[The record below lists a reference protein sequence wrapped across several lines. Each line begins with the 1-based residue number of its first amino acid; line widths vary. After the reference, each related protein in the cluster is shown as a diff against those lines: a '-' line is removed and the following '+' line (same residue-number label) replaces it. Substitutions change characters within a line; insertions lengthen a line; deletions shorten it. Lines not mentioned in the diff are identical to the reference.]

1 MSEQTSEKTS
11 ELSCEQ
17 CRSLLSDYVDREL
30 TEVEKAQ
37 VEKHLGSC
45 TRCGTESARLTGLK
59 KIVQH
64 WDGVKGSGEFRKAVM
79 EQMIR
84 ESQQVPSLQFTEAA
98 RAAGVGEAAVVASTD
113 TDAEGKSLPPV
124 WILVAATIT
133 AIAAYFV
140 VLWLRGA

>member
-30 TEVEKAQ
+30 TETEKTQ
-37 VEKHLGSC
+37 VENHLNSC
-45 TRCGTESARLTGLK
+45 TRCGSESARLTGLK

-64 WDGVKGSGEFRKAVM
+64 WDGVKGSGEFRKSVM

-98 RAAGVGEAAVVASTD
+98 KAAGVGEVDVFAAPGAET
-113 TDAEGKSLPPV
+113 EGKSLPPI
-124 WILVAATIT
+124 WILLAA
-133 AIAAYFV
+133 AIMAVAAYFL